1 MEMNEH
7 MCVSSGNTAD
17 RTSEADDDKS
27 FTDEIQVK
35 GVCERTRRTRTRN
48 RRESQSSGYGTNGSR
63 SCRWAAVCLGLLCV
77 LLLAATTVLWIKLNK
92 LTIECTNLSIER
104 DQLQTSYTNLVTE
117 RDQLQ
122 TSYTNLAI
130 EKANLETNYK
140 SLTVEKDDLQ
150 RKLSYLANLRGWIY
164 FSSSV
169 YYIST
174 EKKSWSESRQHCR
187 ARGADLL
194 IINSRDEQD
203 FTETLRRGQKTWIG
217 LSDQDTERVWKWVD
231 GSALT
236 TRFWARN
243 EPNSKAADEDCV
255 LTGHTSDAFQNW
267 ADYPCNR
274 RFAWICEKSIFR

>member
-7 MCVSSGNTAD
+7 MYASSGNTAGGK
-17 RTSEADDDKS
+17 SESDDDKS
-27 FTDEIQVK
+27 LTDEIQVK
-35 GVCERTRRTRTRN
+35 GGRTWTRRTRTRN
-48 RRESQSSGYGTNGSR
+48 RRESQSS
-63 SCRWAAVCLGLLCV
+63 
-77 LLLAATTVLWIKLNK
+77 
-92 LTIECTNLSIER
+92 
-104 DQLQTSYTNLVTE
+104 
-117 RDQLQ
+117 
-122 TSYTNLAI
+122 
-130 EKANLETNYK
+130 EKDYLETNYK
-140 SLTVEKDDLQ
+140 SLTIEKDGLQ
-150 RKLSYLANLRGWIY
+150 RKLSYLADLRGWIY

-174 EKKSWSESRQHCR
+174 DKKSWSESRQDCR

-194 IINSRDEQD
+194 IINSREEQD

-236 TRFWARN
+236 TRFWGHN

-255 LTGHTSDAFQNW
+255 VTGHTSDPLQNW

-274 RFAWICEKSIFR
+274 RFAWICEKRIFS